1 MGAIGPTPF
10 AGMMLADHGADV
22 IRIDR
27 PGGANRGIM
36 PDDSLDLPSRG
47 RRSLV
52 LDLRVA
58 DGAEVA
64 RKLADTADVFI
75 EGFRPG
81 VMERLGLG
89 PDMLLRR
96 NPKLVYGRM
105 TGWGQTGPLAQS
117 AGHDIN
123 YIALSGNLHG
133 YGRLGDRPVPPV
145 NAVADYGGGGM
156 LLAFGTLAAVLSA
169 RVTGVGQ
176 VVDCAMVDGAAL
188 LTTMIWAFRAQGL
201 WQDERGVN
209 LIDTGAPFYDTY
221 ETADGKFVSLG
232 AIEPA
237 FYERFRRLV
246 GLDTDPTFDRQ
257 MDRGTWPAQARTL
270 TNLFRGKSRAEWCA
284 ILEGSDACF
293 APILSMSEA
302 PGHPQNTARR
312 TFVAPFGIT
321 QPAPAPRFSRTP
333 AKEPALPRPLGADC
347 TQILAEIGFTVED
360 VKALERAGAFG
371 K

>member
-1 MGAIGPTPF
+1 MGAIGPAPF

-36 PDDSLDLPSRG
+36 SDDSLDLPSRG
-47 RRSLV
+47 RRSIV
-52 LDLRVA
+52 LDLRVPGAA
-58 DGAEVA
+58 DVA
-64 RKLADTADVFI
+64 CKLASTADVFI

-89 PDMLLRR
+89 PDVLLRR
-96 NPKLVYGRM
+96 NPRLVYGRM

-133 YGRLGDRPVPPV
+133 YGRAGDRPVPPA

-156 LLAFGTLAAVLSA
+156 LLAFGVLAAVLSA
-169 RVTGVGQ
+169 RVTGAGQ

-221 ETADGKFVSLG
+221 GTADGKFIALG

-237 FYERFRRLV
+237 FHERFCRLV
-246 GLDTDPTFDRQ
+246 GLDIDPNFQRQ
-257 MDRGTWPAQARTL
+257 MDRTTWPAQARTL
-270 TNLFRGKSRAEWCA
+270 TTLFRSKSRADWCA

-302 PGHPQNTARR
+302 PEHPQNIARR
-312 TFVAPFGIT
+312 TFVAPSGVT
-321 QPAPAPRFSRTP
+321 QPAPAPRFSHTP
-333 AKEPALPRPLGADC
+333 AKEPALPRPLGADRV
-347 TQILAEIGFTVED
+347 QILAEIGFTAED
-360 VKALERAGAFG
+360 LETLERAGVFG
-371 K
+371 A